1 MFTPLIIIGP
11 SAKQVTLQE
20 LVEQYNLTD
29 EQLNSGIEVPDTPYL
44 ASCFDN
50 VELYSSAMGLP
61 PAEQADVNMLTHREG
76 TQTAMMKCL
85 QIWKQHN
92 PSQATYRALLDIALR
107 LGKGDTAHQVCQQ
120 LTQRKHMSGDQH
132 PPSKPSTK

>member
-11 SAKQVTLQE
+11 SAKQVTIQE

-29 EQLNSGIEVPDTPYL
+29 EQLNSGIEDSDTPEM

-61 PAEQADVNMLTHREG
+61 PAEQANVNMLTHREG
-76 TQTAMMKCL
+76 TQAAMMKCL

-92 PSQATYRALLDIALR
+92 PSQATYRTLLDIALR

-120 LTQRKHMSGDQH
+120 LTQRKHMSGDQ
-132 PPSKPSTK
+132 PPSV